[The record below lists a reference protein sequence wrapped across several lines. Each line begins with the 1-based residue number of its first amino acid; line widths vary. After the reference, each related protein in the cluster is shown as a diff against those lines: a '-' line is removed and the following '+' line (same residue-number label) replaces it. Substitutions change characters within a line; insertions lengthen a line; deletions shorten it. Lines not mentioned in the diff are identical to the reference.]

1 MSKEKRDGQK
11 LRKSKRNEKE
21 CGQRPKKKN
30 EVKHKVLMYAKDIVR
45 KRREKRGST
54 KCL

>member
-21 CGQRPKKKN
+21 CGQRPKKK
-30 EVKHKVLMYAKDIVR
+30 MR
-45 KRREKRGST
+45 
-54 KCL
+54 